1 MFRLTLSSTIFLK
14 IRNGEATR
22 AARTQTKIMKY
33 LKQNLGVG
41 IVSSSAYLAFLCVT
55 LVLSGQ
61 MTARN
66 LSKEMAD
73 RVSTLDTM
81 QSTGN

>member
-1 MFRLTLSSTIFLK
+1 
-14 IRNGEATR
+14 
-22 AARTQTKIMKY
+22 MKY

-41 IVSSSAYLAFLCVT
+41 IVSSAAYLAFLCVT

-81 QSTGN
+81 QSTGKELEY